1 LEEAVVTQEFLD
13 NRARIPLEKLISHR
27 GEWIAFNAVGTEIVA
42 NGTTHGE
49 LLDRLQAMGIKGEN
63 VVLEG
68 VPGPDDDICLG
79 AGEWM

>member
-1 LEEAVVTQEFLD
+1 MVTQEFRD
-13 NRARIPLEKLISHR
+13 NRERFPLEKLIPHR
-27 GEWIAFNAVGTEIVA
+27 GEWIAFNSVGTEIVA
-42 NGTTHGE
+42 NATTHGE

-68 VPGPDDDICLG
+68 VPGPDDDICIG